1 MSSAEIFALLQNIST
16 RLANIEVGLG
26 TSSAA
31 AAAPASAPA
40 SAAAAAAASASASAA
55 SSDDVPLRVRAFDAY
70 CVSYLQPFVAAC
82 NKLGGDVQKG
92 GALIEAAWGEM
103 RAFLLLA
110 SKCKEPAQAAL
121 PGLLAGVA
129 AKMKEVSAAV
139 QRNEWE
145 KHMKTLSEGAA
156 CLNWLM
162 IKPAPRDFIE
172 SSIGG
177 SDYWANN
184 IRKEY
189 RTTNPDQMAFC
200 DTFKTLL
207 IELMAYVKEHHTTG
221 VAWNPQGADAAS
233 FDASKLSATAPKAAA
248 AAAAVAAVA
257 APAGKADLFAALN
270 KGGAI
275 TSGLKTVT
283 KDMQTWRAEYKGGDA
298 PVPAPAPVPA
308 AARKPAADAVK
319 GPAKF
324 EFQAATSKWCVENQT
339 GASGVLEVKIGD
351 KKETVYIYGCAGA
364 TISIVGKVTCRLS
377 VVVFASVAPPP

>member
-1 MSSAEIFALLQNIST
+1 MSSTEIFALLQNIST
-16 RLANIEVGLG
+16 RLANIEIGLG
-26 TSSAA
+26 TAAPSAT
-31 AAAPASAPA
+31 APASSAPA
-40 SAAAAAAASASASAA
+40 ATAT
-55 SSDDVPLRVRAFDAY
+55 SSEDVPRGVRAFDAY
-70 CVSYLQPFVAAC
+70 CVSFLQPFVLAC
-82 NKLGGDVQKG
+82 NKLGGDAQKG
-92 GALIEAAWGEM
+92 GALIEAAWGEV

-110 SKCKEPAQAAL
+110 SKCKEPSQAAL

-129 AKMKEVSAAV
+129 AKMKELSAAV

-172 SSIGG
+172 SYIGG

-233 FDASKLSATAPKAAA
+233 FDVSKVSAPAPAKAPAAA
-248 AAAAVAAVA
+248 APA
-257 APAGKADLFAALN
+257 APAAAAGKGGPVDLFAALN

-298 PVPAPAPVPA
+298 AAPAPVPA
-308 AARKPAADAVK
+308 AASAARKPAADAVK
-319 GPAKF
+319 GPAKL

-339 GASGVLEVKIGD
+339 GASGVVEVKIAD

-364 TISIVGKVTCRLS
+364 TISITGKVQRIRRAAPLARL
-377 VVVFASVAPPP
+377 